1 MDKEI
6 ILKVK
11 GLERKKSFYFFSNST
26 NAKQAVQNLNY
37 TFSKVIELEKVAG
50 HYERILEQ
58 YRERASQLMAEL
70 LE

>member
-26 NAKQAVQNLNY
+26 NAKRAVQNLNY
-37 TFSKVIELEKVAG
+37 TFSKVIELEKVVG

-58 YRERASQLMAEL
+58 YRERASELMSEL

>member
-50 HYERILEQ
+50 Y
-58 YRERASQLMAEL
+58 YTP
-70 LE
+70 